1 MGVLLFPIFFSMTF
15 LAKYRCSGT
24 KASFLCKI
32 TILVGLCLLSAPAFS
47 QIVVG
52 AEQYAKFAAQLKK
65 KKVALVAN
73 QSSLVKDQHLVDFLL
88 EKNIELV
95 KIFSP
100 EHGFRGTADA
110 GEKVQSSRDKQTGLP
125 CISLY
130 GKNKK
135 PSAKQLQGVDVLV
148 FDLQDVGVRFYT
160 YLSTLHYVMEAA
172 AENGIQ
178 VLVLDRPNPNI
189 DRVDGPI
196 LESNCKSFI
205 GMHPIP
211 VLHGMTLGE
220 LAQMINEEGW
230 LNEGVRCQLRVIPV
244 KNYTRVSEYK
254 LKVKPSPN
262 LPNHQ
267 SIRLYPSLCF
277 FEGTIVSVGRGTDFP
292 FQVFGHP
299 FLNHVEAFSF
309 EPHPTT
315 GASNP
320 KLNGKTCFGYDLR
333 TEKVESGTGLQLD
346 YLISTYQRYAIKE
359 QFFNKSF
366 FRLLAGTD
374 ELLKQIQQGM
384 TADDIKMTWQPGLKK
399 FMTNRKPYLLYN

>member
-1 MGVLLFPIFFSMTF
+1 MTF

-32 TILVGLCLLSAPAFS
+32 TILVGLCFNSLLAFS
-47 QIVVG
+47 QIIVG
-52 AEQYAKFAAQLKK
+52 AEQYSSYENLLKGK
-65 KKVALVAN
+65 NVALIAN
-73 QSSLVKDQHLVDFLL
+73 QSSVVKDQHLVDFLL
-88 EKNIELV
+88 SKEIEVV

-110 GEKVQSSRDKQTGLP
+110 GQKVQSSRDKKTGLP

-135 PSAKQLQGVDVLV
+135 PSDSQLKGVDVLV

-160 YLSTLHYVMEAA
+160 YLSTLHYAMEAA
-172 AENGIQ
+172 AEND
-178 VLVLDRPNPNI
+178 VELVVLDRPNPNI

-196 LESNCKSFI
+196 LEDNCKSFI

-220 LAQMINEEGW
+220 LAKMMNSESW
-230 LNEGVRCQLRVIPV
+230 LANGVKCKLSVVPV
-244 KNYTRVSEYK
+244 KNYTRTSEYK

-277 FEGTIVSVGRGTDFP
+277 FEGTIISVGRGTDFP
-292 FQVFGHP
+292 FQVYGHP
-299 FLNHVEAFSF
+299 FLNQVEEFEF
-309 EPHPTT
+309 EPSPTA
-315 GASNP
+315 GASKP

-333 TEKVESGTGLQLD
+333 KETINTGEGLRLD
-346 YLISTYQRYAIKE
+346 YLIETYNRYAIKE
-359 QFFNKSF
+359 QFFNRSF

-374 ELLKQIQQGM
+374 ELLKQIKSGM
-384 TADDIKMTWQPGLKK
+384 SEGEIKATWQTGLEK
-399 FMTNRKPYLLYN
+399 FKADREPYLLYN

>member
-1 MGVLLFPIFFSMTF
+1 MTF

-24 KASFLCKI
+24 KARFLCKI
-32 TILVGLCLLSAPAFS
+32 TILVGLCFVSSLAFS
-47 QIVVG
+47 QIIVG
-52 AEQYAKFAAQLKK
+52 AEQYHHYAALLQN
-65 KKVALVAN
+65 KKVAMVAN
-73 QSSLVKDQHLVDFLL
+73 QSSLVEDQHLVDFLL
-88 EKNIELV
+88 SKEVDIV

-110 GEKVQSSRDKQTGLP
+110 GQKVQSFRDKRTGLA
-125 CISLY
+125 CVSLY

-135 PSAKQLQGVDVLV
+135 PSDAQLKNIDVLV

-160 YLSTLHYVMEAA
+160 YLSTMHYIMEAA
-172 AENGIQ
+172 AENNIE

-196 LESNCKSFI
+196 LDDNCKSFI

-220 LAQMINEEGW
+220 LAKMINNETW
-230 LNEGVRCQLRVIPV
+230 LANGVKCKLTVVPV
-244 KNYTRVSEYK
+244 KNYTRTSEYK
-254 LKVKPSPN
+254 LKKKPSPN

-277 FEGTIVSVGRGTDFP
+277 FEGSIVSIGRGTEFP
-292 FQVFGHP
+292 FQVYGHP
-299 FLNHVEAFSF
+299 FLNQVEKFSF
-309 EPHPTT
+309 TPVPTE
-315 GASNP
+315 GASKP

-333 TEKVESGTGLQLD
+333 NQKVELAEGLRLD
-346 YLISTYQRYAIKE
+346 YIIETYNRYAIKE
-359 QFFNKSF
+359 QFFNRSF

-374 ELLKQIQQGM
+374 ELLKQIKMGM
-384 TADDIKMTWQPGLKK
+384 SEGEIKATWQTGLEK
-399 FMTNRKPYLLYN
+399 FKSDRKPYLLYN